1 MKWEYKTINIMPP
14 LRKSLTTKGIENDI
28 RPLIEEEL
36 CVAGKEGWELVSV
49 VGYDMDTKY
58 FLFLKRP
65 KEE

>member
-1 MKWEYKTINIMPP
+1 MPP
-14 LRKSLTTKGIENDI
+14 LRKSLTTKGIENYI

-36 CVAGKEGWELVSV
+36 CVAGEEGWELVFV
-49 VGYDMDTKY
+49 VGYDMVTKY